1 MNHPGAVE
9 MKPLEGLV
17 VLDLTHVLA
26 GPYCTYQLGLLGAE
40 IIKVEAPAGDMTRSW
55 GGTPEQLSHRI
66 GSGFVPQNA
75 GKRSICL
82 NLKTSKAQACAQKLA
97 ATVDIFVE
105 NFEGGTMAQFGLDY
119 PTLAAANPG
128 LIYLSISAFGRN
140 GPHANRPG
148 FDDVV
153 QATSG
158 YMANNIRGDGP
169 IRTGGPVLDYATGM
183 QAASAVLAALL
194 LKARTGEGQFIDLA
208 MQDVA
213 MLLLNRNTS
222 IAASTGAPPA
232 PAGNRE
238 APLLGRYETQDGYVM
253 LAGYF
258 PDHCRGICRAVGLND
273 YAALTTKAFMTDILA
288 IEQAV
293 AARLL
298 TKTSA
303 EWDVLFAQAKAIA
316 GGVQSLEQTL
326 ASGQPTAR
334 GLLQRVETKA
344 GPQQVTTA
352 GYRINDTV
360 FGPTGDVPLLG
371 QHSTEVLKD
380 FDYSDDDIAQL
391 ITDGA
396 VIQAPGA

>member
-1 MNHPGAVE
+1 
-9 MKPLEGLV
+9 MKPLEGLR

-26 GPYCTYQLGLLGAE
+26 GPYCTYQLGMLGAE
-40 IIKVEAPAGDMTRSW
+40 IIKIEAPSGDMTRSW

-75 GKRSICL
+75 GKRSLCL
-82 NLKTSKAQACAQKLA
+82 DLSNLEAQACAQRLA
-97 ATVDIFVE
+97 ANVDILVE
-105 NFEGGTMAQFGLDY
+105 NFEGGTMAKFGLDY
-119 PTLAAANPG
+119 TSLVDKNPG

-140 GPHANRPG
+140 GPQANRPG
-148 FDDVV
+148 FDDVI

-194 LKARTGEGQFIDLA
+194 LKARTGEGQYIDLA

-222 IAASTGAPPA
+222 IAASTGTPPP

-258 PDHCRGICRAVGLND
+258 PDHCRGICAAIGLTD
-273 YAALTTKAFMTDILA
+273 YAELTTKAFMTRIKT
-288 IEQAV
+288 IEQDV
-293 AARLL
+293 VARLL

-303 EWDVLFAQAKAIA
+303 EWDACFAQAKAVA

-326 ASGQPTAR
+326 AGGQPAAR
-334 GLLQRVETKA
+334 GLLQQVETAA

-352 GYRINDTV
+352 GYRINESV
-360 FGPTGDVPLLG
+360 FGPAGEVPLLG
-371 QHSTEVLKD
+371 QHSTAVLKA
-380 FDYSDDDIAQL
+380 FNYSDDDIARL
-391 ITDGA
+391 ISAGA
-396 VIQAPGA
+396 VIQAPAA

>member
-1 MNHPGAVE
+1 

-140 GPHANRPG
+140 GPLANRPG

-158 YMANNIRGDGP
+158 YMANNIRSDGP
-169 IRTGGPVLDYATGM
+169 IRTGGPVLEYATGM
-183 QAASAVLAALL
+183 QAASAV
-194 LKARTGEGQFIDLA
+194 
-208 MQDVA
+208 VPV
-213 MLLLNRNTS
+213 S
-222 IAASTGAPPA
+222 
-232 PAGNRE
+232 
-238 APLLGRYETQDGYVM
+238 
-253 LAGYF
+253 
-258 PDHCRGICRAVGLND
+258 AVVRSRHRCN
-273 YAALTTKAFMTDILA
+273 
-288 IEQAV
+288 
-293 AARLL
+293 
-298 TKTSA
+298 A
-303 EWDVLFAQAKAIA
+303 E
-316 GGVQSLEQTL
+316 S
-326 ASGQPTAR
+326 
-334 GLLQRVETKA
+334 
-344 GPQQVTTA
+344 
-352 GYRINDTV
+352 
-360 FGPTGDVPLLG
+360 
-371 QHSTEVLKD
+371 
-380 FDYSDDDIAQL
+380 
-391 ITDGA
+391 
-396 VIQAPGA
+396 

>member
-1 MNHPGAVE
+1 
-9 MKPLEGLV
+9 MKPLEGLR

-26 GPYCTYQLGLLGAE
+26 GPYCTYQLGMLGAE
-40 IIKVEAPAGDMTRSW
+40 IIKIEAPSGDMTRSW

-75 GKRSICL
+75 GKRSLCL
-82 NLKTSKAQACAQKLA
+82 DLSNLEAQACAQRLA
-97 ATVDIFVE
+97 ANVDILVE
-105 NFEGGTMAQFGLDY
+105 NFEGGTMAKFGLDY
-119 PTLAAANPG
+119 PSLVDKNPG

-140 GPHANRPG
+140 GPQANRPG
-148 FDDVV
+148 FDDVI

-194 LKARTGEGQFIDLA
+194 LKARTGEGQYIDLA

-222 IAASTGAPPA
+222 IAASTGTPPP

-258 PDHCRGICRAVGLND
+258 PDHCRGICAAIGLTD
-273 YAALTTKAFMTDILA
+273 YAELTTKAFMTRIKT
-288 IEQAV
+288 IEQDV
-293 AARLL
+293 VARLL

-303 EWDVLFAQAKAIA
+303 EWDACFAQAKAVA

-326 ASGQPTAR
+326 AGGQPAAR
-334 GLLQRVETKA
+334 GLLQQVETAA

-352 GYRINDTV
+352 GYRINESV
-360 FGPTGDVPLLG
+360 FGPAGEVPLLG
-371 QHSTEVLKD
+371 QHSTAVLKA
-380 FDYSDDDIAQL
+380 FNYSDDDIARL
-391 ITDGA
+391 ISAGA
-396 VIQAPGA
+396 VIQAPAA

>member
-140 GPHANRPG
+140 GPMQIDPALMMLSRQPRATWPTIFAAMARSEPG
-148 FDDVV
+148 VPCW
-153 QATSG
+153 
-158 YMANNIRGDGP
+158 I
-169 IRTGGPVLDYATGM
+169 M
-183 QAASAVLAALL
+183 QPAC
-194 LKARTGEGQFIDLA
+194 K
-208 MQDVA
+208 
-213 MLLLNRNTS
+213 
-222 IAASTGAPPA
+222 PPRRFW
-232 PAGNRE
+232 PR
-238 APLLGRYETQDGYVM
+238 
-253 LAGYF
+253 F
-258 PDHCRGICRAVGLND
+258 C
-273 YAALTTKAFMTDILA
+273 
-288 IEQAV
+288 
-293 AARLL
+293 
-298 TKTSA
+298 
-303 EWDVLFAQAKAIA
+303 
-316 GGVQSLEQTL
+316 
-326 ASGQPTAR
+326 
-334 GLLQRVETKA
+334 
-344 GPQQVTTA
+344 
-352 GYRINDTV
+352 
-360 FGPTGDVPLLG
+360 
-371 QHSTEVLKD
+371 
-380 FDYSDDDIAQL
+380 
-391 ITDGA
+391 
-396 VIQAPGA
+396 

>member
-1 MNHPGAVE
+1 
-9 MKPLEGLV
+9 MKPLSGLR

-26 GPYCTYQLGLLGAE
+26 GPYCTYQLGLLGAD
-40 IIKVEAPAGDMTRSW
+40 ITKVEAPIGDMTRIW
-55 GGTPEQLSHRI
+55 GGTPAQLAKRI

-82 NLKTSKAQACAQKLA
+82 DLNKPEAQACARKLA
-97 ATVDIFVE
+97 EAADILVE
-105 NFEGGTMAQFGLDY
+105 NFEGGTMEKFSLDY
-119 PTLAAANPG
+119 ATVSAFNPG
-128 LIYLSISAFGRN
+128 IIYLSISAFGRN
-140 GPHANRPG
+140 GPYANRPG

-194 LKARTGEGQFIDLA
+194 LKARTGKGQYVDLA

-222 IAASTGAPPA
+222 IAASTGLPPA
-232 PAGNRE
+232 PADNRE
-238 APLLGRYETQDGYVM
+238 APLLGRYQSKDGYVM

-258 PDHCRGICRAVGLND
+258 PDHCRAICAAVGLPE
-273 YAALTTKAFMTDILA
+273 YADLTNAAFKSR
-288 IEQAV
+288 IEEIESAV
-293 AARLL
+293 EAQLQ

-303 EWDVLFAQAKAIA
+303 VWDQIFSTEKVVA
-316 GGVQSLEQTL
+316 GGVQSLEETI
-326 ASGQPTAR
+326 ASGQPAAR
-334 GLLQRVETKA
+334 QLTQEVASAA

-352 GYRINDTV
+352 GYRINDGV
-360 FGPTGDVPLLG
+360 FGPDGGVPMLG
-371 QHSTEVLKD
+371 QHS
-380 FDYSDDDIAQL
+380 SDILLELGYTSADIEHL
-391 ITDGA
+391 IASGA
-396 VIQAPGA
+396 IIQGPDA